1 MNAKPLLKR
10 TLIYFAYVLGSFLLV
25 AAVLFLF
32 LQTGFAK
39 SRIASR
45 LSGALSGP
53 DRRVSIGELK
63 GMVPFQWH
71 VDRITIGDIK
81 GTWLIF
87 NDLRLRWSPLALLR
101 GKIYLKDL
109 SAGDVVIERTP
120 VERKKEPWRA
130 PTLPK
135 ELPPIEVSRI
145 KIERLTLHE
154 PVLGQ
159 SAVFEIK
166 GGIRSQKSGL
176 IVPLTVSR
184 KDSGP
189 ETNLG
194 LTIALYTEPESFGI
208 NAVLREDEGGFA
220 AMMMGLKKAGP
231 LSVRVKG
238 SGPLK
243 AWKGR
248 IVADAQRIGFVRAN
262 IGLAI
267 AGEISADVEGHVVP
281 AAAILPSGLK
291 PLFGSKNSFAI
302 DAGLIPDQRL
312 KIKKAEFWAENYSAG
327 IEGSLDIKSRQVR
340 SDFFLGVTDLGT
352 LSKLIGMP
360 VEGEIALS
368 GDLSGTI
375 RRPELNADIELTGL
389 RLQETTIK
397 EARADLSI
405 LPNGPVSLSF
415 PGMGLKAEG
424 TILGISRT
432 NEKPFP
438 VDSLQWFVNLNVPA
452 KGPFVVNAFRI
463 SGNDIALNM
472 AGRIFPAD
480 RSGDITA
487 SLGIEDLR
495 PFTSYFGKTVS
506 GSLFAETRLR
516 GSLRNGTASGELQ
529 GHTRQIGNLPEPLP
543 GLFAPKTLFYSS
555 FELGRTERLT
565 VPCLRIDNCFFT
577 LISELGLNLEGETL
591 SGSWQLKLPRAEA
604 IPIARVQGI
613 SGGFEAQ
620 GRVYGSF
627 DDFDVKMVLN
637 GESVQI
643 GRAGFQ
649 NISADF
655 EAQGLPNDP
664 AGNICIVLN
673 QCAQSLTVSSGF
685 NLQEDAVNL
694 YGLTLSAPKNRVAGD
709 LILDTNDRLVQG
721 RLEGEFEEL
730 SILGRFFGADL
741 GGRAALRADFSSES
755 GQQNAAVSATGEDLN
770 LPFGE
775 VSRVNLSSDMR
786 DLFGLPKG
794 TINLSLR
801 ELDAPQIEI
810 AALDFR
816 AEGNE
821 QGGSFN
827 LTAQGQATRD
837 FAVETGGTFVLTAE
851 TKQLRLDMLQA
862 HFADYPIQLLQPAA
876 VTHSQGRSS
885 LDRLGLAVGSGR
897 LYASGYA
904 DKNVSLA
911 VSFQDLPLSISQLFL
926 EPGLEGSL
934 HGDISLQGNLSNPQ
948 ASAEIRMTGVSLP
961 GEYERVLIP
970 ELRAGISL
978 ADRLTTE
985 INLREPNRFADVNFE
1000 VPVEF
1005 SLEPLVFSLPGTNNI
1020 QGSLDASLNLEAV
1033 RPFIP
1038 EDNVLGGVFTADLD
1052 IRGTLAHPEISGTAG
1067 IENGSY
1073 QNLTAGTILSNLRID
1088 LTAKG
1093 SRVQIER
1100 MSAADGGNGVITGR
1114 GFVDF
1119 AEETGFPIELALDFR
1134 KATVVRRDD
1143 ITGTISGE
1151 VSMAG
1156 PVRKADISGG
1166 IRVDRAE
1173 ISLEK
1178 PLPPDIPALEVIEVG
1193 GPGMRTVKKAE
1204 EKPPGFDPKLN
1215 LQVSLPAQIFVSGRG
1230 LESEWG
1236 GDLDISGS
1244 LENPVITGSINVIRG
1259 NFVFLDKRFDLSKG
1273 TIQFF
1278 GAAPPAPGIDL
1289 TAEAKTEEI
1298 TAFVALTGPASNP
1311 TIELR
1316 SDPSLPED
1324 EILARLLFGESLA
1337 GITPIQALRLANA
1350 LNTLRG
1356 GGTGFDI
1363 LGKTRRL
1370 IGVEELELREREGGP
1385 AVAIGKYLTEEVYV
1399 DVEQGLGAETGRVRV
1414 EVEVSPNVTLET
1426 ETGLN
1431 TTSGIGVKW
1440 KREY

>member
-1 MNAKPLLKR
+1 MNPKPLLKR
-10 TLIYFAYVLGSFLLV
+10 TLRYSAYVLGSFLLI
-25 AAVLFLF
+25 AAVLFLL

-39 SRIASR
+39 SKIASR
-45 LSGALSGP
+45 LSDALSGP
-53 DRRVSIGELK
+53 DRRVSIGELE

-71 VDRITIGDIK
+71 FDRITIGDMK

-87 NDLRLRWSPLALLR
+87 NDLRLRWAPLALLR

-109 SAGDVVIERTP
+109 SAGEVVIERTP

-130 PTLPK
+130 PALP
-135 ELPPIEVSRI
+135 EALPPIEVSRI
-145 KIERLTLHE
+145 RIERLTLHE
-154 PVLGQ
+154 SVLGQ
-159 SAVFEIK
+159 SAVFEVK

-184 KDSGP
+184 KDARP

-194 LTIALYTEPESFGI
+194 LTVALYAGTRSLGI

-220 AMMMGLKKAGP
+220 AKMMGLKNAGP
-231 LSVRVKG
+231 LSVTFKG

-243 AWKGR
+243 SWEGR
-248 IVADAQRIGFVRAN
+248 IVADARRLGFVRAN

-267 AGEISADVEGHVVP
+267 AEEINADLEGYVVP
-281 AAAILPSGLK
+281 AAAVLPTGLK
-291 PLFGSKNSFAI
+291 PLLGAKNSFAI
-302 DAGLIPDQRL
+302 KASFLPDQWL
-312 KIKKAEFWAENYSAG
+312 KVGEAEFWAENYNAG
-327 IEGSLDIKSRQVR
+327 IEGSLDIKSRKVR
-340 SDFFLGVTDLGT
+340 SDFSLGVEDLGT

-360 VEGEIALS
+360 IEGEVAVS

-375 RRPELNADIELTGL
+375 RRPELNADIELTGFK
-389 RLQETTIK
+389 LQETTIK

-405 LPNGPVSLSF
+405 LPKGPVFPSF
-415 PGMGLKAEG
+415 SGVGFKAQG
-424 TILGISRT
+424 TILGISRA
-432 NEKPFP
+432 NRKPFP
-438 VDSLQWFVNLNVPA
+438 VDSLQWFVNLDVPA

-463 SGNDIALNM
+463 SGNDIALNV

-495 PFTSYFGKTVS
+495 PFTSYFGKTVF

-516 GSLRNGTASGELQ
+516 GSLQKGTASGEIQ
-529 GHTRQIGNLPEPLP
+529 GYTRQIGNLPEPIP
-543 GLFAPKTLFYSS
+543 GLFAPKTSFYGS
-555 FELGRTERLT
+555 FELGRSERLT
-565 VPCLRIDNCFFT
+565 VPCLRVENCFFT
-577 LISELGLNLEGETL
+577 VISELGLNLQRETL
-591 SGSWQLKLPRAEA
+591 SGSWQLRLPRAEA
-604 IPIARVQGI
+604 VPAARAQGI

-627 DDFDVKMVLN
+627 DDFDAKMVLK

-643 GRAGFQ
+643 GKAGFQ

-655 EAQGLPNDP
+655 EAQGLPNNP
-664 AGNICIVLN
+664 AGTVAVILT
-673 QCAQSLTVSSGF
+673 QCDQNLTVSSGF
-685 NLQEDAVNL
+685 NLGGNTL
-694 YGLTLSAPKNRVAGD
+694 KLNSLTLLAPKNKVAGD
-709 LILDTNDRLVQG
+709 LILHTKDRLVQG

-741 GGRAALRADFSSES
+741 GGRAALSADFSSES
-755 GQQNAAVSATGEDLN
+755 GRQNAAVSVTGEDLN

-775 VSRVNLSSDMR
+775 ISKIEFSSEMR
-786 DLFGLPKG
+786 DLFGLPQG
-794 TINLSLR
+794 TINLNLR
-801 ELDAPQIEI
+801 ELEAPQVQI
-810 AALDFR
+810 ATIDFR
-816 AEGNE
+816 AAGSE
-821 QGGSFN
+821 QGGNFN
-827 LTAQGQATRD
+827 LTAQGQVSRD
-837 FAVETGGTFVLTAE
+837 FAIETGGGFFLSAE
-851 TKQLRLDMLQA
+851 KKQLRLDVLQA
-862 HFADYPIQLLQPAA
+862 HFADYPIRLLQPVA
-876 VTHSQGRSS
+876 VTHSPGKSS
-885 LDRLGLAVGSGR
+885 LDRLELAVGPGR

-904 DKNVSLA
+904 DKNISLA
-911 VSFQDLPLSISQLFL
+911 VSFQDLPLSISQLFI

-934 HGDISLQGNLSNPQ
+934 HGDMRLQGSLSNPQ
-948 ASAEIRMTGVSLP
+948 ASAEIRITDLRLP
-961 GEYERVLIP
+961 GEYERVVIP
-970 ELRAGISL
+970 ELRAGVSL
-978 ADRLTTE
+978 ADRLRTE
-985 INLREPNRFADVNFE
+985 INLREENRFADVSFE
-1000 VPVEF
+1000 VPVQF
-1005 SLEPLVFSLPGTNNI
+1005 SLNPLVFSLPGTNSV
-1020 QGSLDASLNLEAV
+1020 QGTIDASLNLDAV

-1038 EDNVLGGVFTADLD
+1038 EDNVISGVMTADLE
-1052 IRGTLAHPEISGTAG
+1052 IRGTLADPEISGTAG

-1073 QNLTAGTILSNLRID
+1073 QNLTAGTLLSNLQID
-1088 LTAKG
+1088 LSAKG

-1100 MSAADGGNGVITGR
+1100 MSATDGGNGVISGR
-1114 GFVDF
+1114 GFLDF
-1119 AEETGFPIELALDFR
+1119 AKETGFSIELGFDFR

-1143 ITGTISGE
+1143 VTGTISGE
-1151 VSMAG
+1151 VNIAG
-1156 PVRKADISGG
+1156 PFREADISGG
-1166 IRVDRAE
+1166 IVVDRAE

-1178 PLPPDIPALEVIEVG
+1178 GLPPDIPALEVIEVG
-1193 GPGMRTVKKAE
+1193 GPGGRTEKKAE
-1204 EKPPGFDPKLN
+1204 EKPPRFNFGLN
-1215 LQVSLPAQIFVSGRG
+1215 VQVSLPAQIFVSGRG

-1278 GAAPPAPGIDL
+1278 GTTPPAPGIDV

-1298 TAFVALTGPASNP
+1298 TAFVALTGPASSP
-1311 TIELR
+1311 AIELR

-1324 EILARLLFGESLA
+1324 EILARLLFGESLG
-1337 GITPIQALRLANA
+1337 GITPIQALRLASA

-1356 GGTGFDI
+1356 GGSGFDI

-1370 IGVEELELREREGGP
+1370 IGVEELELREGAGGP
-1385 AVAIGKYLTEEVYV
+1385 AVAIGKYLTEEVHV
-1399 DVEQGLGAETGRVRV
+1399 DVEQGLGAETGRVKV

-1431 TTSGIGVKW
+1431 TTSGIGVNW